1 MNEKMKKIYIAPL
14 MEQDNM
20 EFVLPLCTSGVAG
33 NDSVQGNDL
42 VNDVLFGG
50 IDEYGLLDPS

>member
-1 MNEKMKKIYIAPL
+1 MKKVYIAPL